1 MNQFSK
7 LFVWVL
13 DIASMMILQKNY
25 GPFGY
30 QRLFAATG
38 YAEIYKSHCA
48 DVIFAADSEA
58 AWGCIGDEKHK
69 TTREGEHYPEDH
81 CRRNSLGTMM
91 RNWHPAP
98 MMFQVIAD
106 SLAYQVLLAALD
118 VFAAASKD
126 NAVTEL
132 RAQKMFLRIF
142 FKILVMRA
150 NFGDFG
156 ILVSTSKF

>member
-1 MNQFSK
+1 MGFRYRK
-7 LFVWVL
+7 H
-13 DIASMMILQKNY
+13 DDLQKNY

-48 DVIFAADSEA
+48 EVIFAADSEA

-132 RAQKMFLRIF
+132 RAQKMF
-142 FKILVMRA
+142 
-150 NFGDFG
+150 
-156 ILVSTSKF
+156 